1 MKNKAKRVRKM
12 KVYVSIGSHG
22 LPFMFDIGHIG
33 ERYPTLLHVYHK
45 QVTPDLVP
53 ATLTFKYQPL

>member
-1 MKNKAKRVRKM
+1 M